1 MLCNASKS
9 VLLVQEEKQIKPSYI
24 FLMASGF
31 QSFPYIGINIDVD
44 ILKETR
50 VTAGIVN
57 YFREEKSALDGR
69 ML

>member
-1 MLCNASKS
+1 
-9 VLLVQEEKQIKPSYI
+9 
-24 FLMASGF
+24 MASGF
-31 QSFPYIGINIDVD
+31 QSFPYISINIDVD